1 MLQNLCTGAAIL
13 IGVAAGF
20 NGLLMLELPAHW
32 YLWVPGVTT
41 TGPYNQH
48 FIRDIGL
55 IFGSWEPPSWSGPR
69 NRNIG
74 SSSGLCPHCG
84 RALSPSSTF
93 GKSRSAS
100 VHRRQLPLIFRRS
113 RSALSLELF

>member
-1 MLQNLCTGAAIL
+1 MLQNICIGAAVL
-13 IGVAAGF
+13 MGLAAAA
-20 NGLLMLELPAHW
+20 NGLLMLESPAQW

-84 RALSPSSTF
+84 WALTPSSTF
-93 GKSRSAS
+93 AKSRPAS
-100 VHRRQLPLIFRRS
+100 VHRRQLPAILQETRS
-113 RSALSLELF
+113 PLSLELF